1 MNFKIK
7 INVTSVIEVMLVIL
21 ILMIMSRSMITQL
34 NILTGLPIFSNSI
47 VQFTVLFLILV
58 LIVTQMKANGK
69 LKIGLLPSILTFTL
83 LFIILSVPLVSQSSF
98 SYPVE
103 VRNLLFSYLLIISLG
118 LARMVNLSFSNVSAI
133 WKTVYLF
140 IFCQAVLGILQALSR
155 SPLVPTE
162 LNGESIVNSIYYLNG
177 RSSSYAYFL
186 DLGARVRAF
195 GMTDSGLTLGMF
207 SILGLCIP
215 FQKAKGILGIISDLL
230 FLLAIIFTYTRLIW
244 LIAIIILLLKIAFK
258 FTNFKD
264 EFVKLVYYT
273 NLGVSFCFLFFVLV
287 GKLVTEATFFST
299 LISRFN
305 GYYYF
310 LNAFSYNLFSV
321 LLGQNFLNRIPMFDT
336 IYSLDNELLKVFGDI
351 GIIGLLIV
359 IVFFIEVLK
368 ETNFKKHIFIGVYLS
383 LFPLMGIA
391 NSTLYFSSG
400 LLLLVST
407 TLDDKF
413 SLKREEKA

>member
-140 IFCQAVLGILQALSR
+140 IFCQAVLGILQALSK

>member
-1 MNFKIK
+1 
-7 INVTSVIEVMLVIL
+7 MLVIL

-264 EFVKLVYYT
+264 EFVKLVYCT

-287 GKLVTEATFFST
+287 GKLVTEITFFST

>member
-287 GKLVTEATFFST
+287 GKLVTETTFFST

-321 LLGQNFLNRIPMFDT
+321 LLGQNFLNRIPMFYT

>member
-1 MNFKIK
+1 
-7 INVTSVIEVMLVIL
+7 MLVIL

-207 SILGLCIP
+207 SIIGLCIP
-215 FQKAKGILGIISDLL
+215 FQKAKGILEIISDLL

-273 NLGVSFCFLFFVLV
+273 NLGVSICFLFFVLV
-287 GKLVTEATFFST
+287 GKLATETTFFST